1 MRPDAYEAALADV
14 GEAQEVEGY
23 GMVKQAVGFS
33 GDAVTA
39 KVWLCPPEP
48 DM

>member
-23 GMVKQAVGFS
+23 GHGEKAVGFS
-33 GDAVTA
+33 RDACDRQGLA
-39 KVWLCPPEP
+39 
-48 DM
+48 MSA

>member
-23 GMVKQAVGFS
+23 GHGEKGGWILS
-33 GDAVTA
+33 
-39 KVWLCPPEP
+39 
-48 DM
+48 